1 MTTPVDT
8 SPRGTASRRDSGVRP
23 SSAAIIRAIVAKDA
37 VAFRRNRF
45 LMLITFLVL
54 IVWALVYQ
62 FLPQT
67 VDETFSVGVVVEQGA
82 LPAGIALDP
91 AALAAQDDVG
101 VAVSVYPDIGQLE
114 RAVGE
119 GSDVAAGLRI
129 PAGFAADVA
138 AGQQATV
145 SLVLPAGLPPQY
157 RALLESSAAE
167 IGYLLSGSPAPIDL
181 ATDTTIVGTDRVG
194 DQISMAEQMRPLL
207 LVVVLL
213 VEVFA
218 LATLVAGEIAERT
231 ATAVLATPASPG
243 DLIAAKMIFGT
254 LLAFSE
260 AVFLGILI
268 GAFGTSPVLI
278 LVALFLGAVLVT
290 GLGLLAGSFGRDFTD
305 TLILGMLIMIPLMVP
320 AIAALFPGS
329 APAWVTLLPTYG
341 LVDVVVG
348 ASAGTL
354 TWSAA
359 AVPLLTLAGWG
370 VALGLL
376 GVVVLNRRVARL

>member
-1 MTTPVDT
+1 
-8 SPRGTASRRDSGVRP
+8 
-23 SSAAIIRAIVAKDA
+23 
-37 VAFRRNRF
+37 
-45 LMLITFLVL
+45 
-54 IVWALVYQ
+54 
-62 FLPQT
+62 
-67 VDETFSVGVVVEQGA
+67 
-82 LPAGIALDP
+82 
-91 AALAAQDDVG
+91 
-101 VAVSVYPDIGQLE
+101 
-114 RAVGE
+114 
-119 GSDVAAGLRI
+119 
-129 PAGFAADVA
+129 
-138 AGQQATV
+138 
-145 SLVLPAGLPPQY
+145 
-157 RALLESSAAE
+157 
-167 IGYLLSGSPAPIDL
+167 
-181 ATDTTIVGTDRVG
+181 
-194 DQISMAEQMRPLL
+194 
-207 LVVVLL
+207 
-213 VEVFA
+213 
-218 LATLVAGEIAERT
+218 
-231 ATAVLATPASPG
+231 
-243 DLIAAKMIFGT
+243 MI
-254 LLAFSE
+254 
-260 AVFLGILI
+260 LGILI